1 MNQTKINK
9 ILIVVIIF
17 LFGSL
22 LYTGLVIKEK
32 SKTPS
37 INIPSAPEINYAPN
51 EWKTWTDNFYS
62 KSTGE
67 NFSYKLQ
74 YPRDFDVLRGDSAS
88 GGLIGDPAVQLAF
101 PEDAFQTPR
110 TNYGGAYL
118 TISIGTDKPSLDNC
132 YKKPSHMKLP
142 AASAKFSDTQ
152 LINGRIFYTDTFQDL
167 AAGSVYDSKIYRVL
181 VDGRCFEAVQTIHT
195 GNIAN
200 YPAGTATE
208 FDQSKAMSILNQML
222 DTLTITT
229 STNAVS
235 FEQKLAACNAIPH
248 NSTQKIVA
256 TTRLFINLPK
266 DIYPDEEHNLKFSTV
281 SGNARAVRLGN
292 CGSSGTGCQSTPE
305 CWSYYCQFDG
315 NGEVALSVKSAIKDM
330 PDYFVR
336 FIVGST
342 Q

>member
-22 LYTGLVIKEK
+22 LYAWLVIKEK
-32 SKTPS
+32 SGTPS
-37 INIPSAPEINYAPN
+37 INIASTPEISYAPN
-51 EWKTWTDNFYS
+51 EWKTWEDNYYS
-62 KSTGE
+62 KTTGE
-67 NFSYKLQ
+67 NFSYKLR
-74 YPRDFDVLRGDSAS
+74 YPRDFDVLRGDSAY
-88 GGLIGDPAVQLAF
+88 GGFIGNPVVRLAF
-101 PEDAFQTPR
+101 PEDAFQTP
-110 TNYGGAYL
+110 NYGEAYL
-118 TISIGTDKPSLDNC
+118 VISMGIDKPSLDNC
-132 YKKPSHMKLP
+132 YKKPSHMVLHG
-142 AASAKFSDTQ
+142 ANAELSDTQ
-152 LINGRIFYTDTFQDL
+152 VINGITFHTGIFRDL
-167 AAGSVYDSKIYRVL
+167 GAGSIYDSKIYRVL
-181 VDGRCFEAVQTIHT
+181 VDGCCFEAVQTIHT

-222 DTLTITT
+222 DTFTIAT
-229 STNAVS
+229 STS
-235 FEQKLAACNAIPH
+235 FEQKLAACNAIPY

-281 SGNARAVRLGN
+281 SGNATAGWLGN
-292 CGSSGTGCQSTPE
+292 CGFPGTGCQATPE
-305 CWSYYCQFDG
+305 CWSYYYEFDG
-315 NGEVALSVKSAIKDM
+315 DGEIDLTVKSVIKDM

-336 FIVGST
+336 FIVSKT

>member
-17 LFGSL
+17 LLGSL
-22 LYTGLVIKEK
+22 FYTWFVIKEK
-32 SKTPS
+32 SGIPS
-37 INIPSAPEINYAPN
+37 TNVASAPEINYAPN
-51 EWKTWTDNFYS
+51 EWKTWEDNYYS
-62 KSTGE
+62 KTTGE
-67 NFSYKLQ
+67 NFSYKLR

-88 GGLIGDPAVQLAF
+88 GGLIGNPAVQLAF
-101 PEDAFQTPR
+101 PEDAFQTPK
-110 TNYGGAYL
+110 TNYGEAYL
-118 TISIGTDKPSLDNC
+118 VISMGTDKSSLDGC
-132 YKKPSHMKLP
+132 YKSPQPGKEL
-142 AASAKFSDTQ
+142 SDTQ
-152 LINGRIFYTDTFQDL
+152 VINGITFHTGTIRDL
-167 AAGSVYDSKIYRVL
+167 SAGSIYDSKIYRVL
-181 VDGRCFEAVQTIHT
+181 VDDRCLEVTQTIHT
-195 GNIAN
+195 GNISN

-222 DTLTITT
+222 DTLTIAT

-248 NSTQKIVA
+248 NSTQKILE

-266 DIYPDEEHNLKFSTV
+266 DIYPDKEHNLKFSTV
-281 SGNARAVRLGN
+281 SGNARAGRLGN
-292 CGSSGTGCQSTPE
+292 CGSPGTGCQSTSE

-315 NGEVALSVKSAIKDM
+315 NGEVDLNVKSAIKDM

-336 FIVGST
+336 FIVSST

>member
-22 LYTGLVIKEK
+22 LYVSATKTKQVI
-32 SKTPS
+32 TS
-37 INIPSAPEINYAPN
+37 IDTACTPEISYAPN
-51 EWKTWTDNFYS
+51 EWKTWEDNYYS

-67 NFSYKLQ
+67 NFSYKLR

-88 GGLIGDPAVQLAF
+88 GGLIGNPAVQLAF
-101 PEDAFQTPR
+101 PEDAFQTPK
-110 TNYGGAYL
+110 TNYGEAYL
-118 TISIGTDKPSLDNC
+118 VISMGTDKSSLDGC
-132 YKKPSHMKLP
+132 YKSPQPGKEL
-142 AASAKFSDTQ
+142 SDTQ
-152 LINGRIFYTDTFQDL
+152 VINGITFHTGTIRDL
-167 AAGSVYDSKIYRVL
+167 SAGSIYDSKIYRVL
-181 VDGRCFEAVQTIHT
+181 VDDRCLEVTQTIHT
-195 GNIAN
+195 GNISN

-222 DTLTITT
+222 DTLTIAT

-248 NSTQKIVA
+248 NSTQKILE

-281 SGNARAVRLGN
+281 SGNATAGRLGN
-292 CGSSGTGCQSTPE
+292 CGSPGTGCQSTPE

-315 NGEVALSVKSAIKDM
+315 NGEVDLNVKSAIKDM

-336 FIVGST
+336 FIVSST